1 MEKKILIID
10 DNPEQYLLIQKWFVG
25 IGLDEII
32 PNLSTAQQMPIVSKS
47 KQKTLQFVEKLIRD
61 NYQDIELIL
70 CDIKF
75 INDAERG
82 IEIVKHIRQ
91 LKNLTPSN
99 WASMIPIIG
108 MTAFSDNETSINDMI
123 KAGADYAFNKAIITN
138 NQIENQKTL
147 RAIIE
152 TQIRKF
158 QMNLE
163 SFYPPTLKDE
173 IITNKNKYKN
183 KKIAFIMSAFRHN
196 DYIEMAKDVL
206 KSHGIIP
213 VVAKGRV
220 GKFDDKVWENILI
233 HMNVCDFGIA
243 IYADDSLDNEKD
255 KKERDKMN
263 PNVSIEVG
271 YVLGLHKKVLFLKHD
286 NLPKLPS
293 DFGGEHY
300 ASFNNYETIKNSI
313 NEWLE
318 NRGFVVDN
326 DTNS

>member
-173 IITNKNKYKN
+173 IITFKEEYKD
-183 KKIAFIMSAFRHN
+183 KKTAFIIVDFRHLKTAKEVRRVLLDNGIYGFFANAPGGRN
-196 DYIEMAKDVL
+196 DEETWKNIQIFM
-206 KSHGIIP
+206 HG
-213 VVAKGRV
+213 
-220 GKFDDKVWENILI
+220 
-233 HMNVCDFGIA
+233 CDFGIS
-243 IYADDSLDNEKD
+243 IFADDSIPTSDSKKKRNEI
-255 KKERDKMN
+255 N
-263 PNVSIEVG
+263 PNVCIEVG
-271 YVLGLHKKVLFLKHD
+271 YMRGLQKEVLYLKD
-286 NLPKLPS
+286 KSLDKNDLPS
-293 DFGGEHY
+293 DFHGKLYTEFY
-300 ASFNNYETIKNSI
+300 DELS
-313 NEWLE
+313 LE
-318 NRGFVVDN
+318 VNLTELLNNRGLIEKK
-326 DTNS
+326 